1 MARSI
6 YVASLEGHSGKSLV
20 ALGLVDALSR
30 TVSSVGVFRPITRS
44 DAGGDHMVH
53 LLVGHDG
60 VDLPYERCVGV
71 TYDDVH
77 ADPEAA
83 LATIV
88 DRYRDLDR
96 SCEAV
101 VVVGSDYTD
110 IAGPTELT
118 FNARVA
124 ANLVP
129 RFRSSWPCSCSTS
142 RSWTGQ
148 ATSSSSSTRAGR
160 SR

>member
-1 MARSI
+1 
-6 YVASLEGHSGKSLV
+6 
-20 ALGLVDALSR
+20 
-30 TVSSVGVFRPITRS
+30 
-44 DAGGDHMVH
+44 HMLH
-53 LLVGHDG
+53 LLVGHEG
-60 VDLPYERCVGV
+60 VALPYERCVGV

-88 DRYRDLDR
+88 DRDRALAR

-124 ANLVP
+124 ANLGAPVLLVVNGFERTP
-129 RFRSSWPCSCSTS
+129 EQVEQLAEIAIAEIRQSH
-142 RSWTGQ
+142 
-148 ATSSSSSTRAGR
+148 ATTVGV
-160 SR
+160 